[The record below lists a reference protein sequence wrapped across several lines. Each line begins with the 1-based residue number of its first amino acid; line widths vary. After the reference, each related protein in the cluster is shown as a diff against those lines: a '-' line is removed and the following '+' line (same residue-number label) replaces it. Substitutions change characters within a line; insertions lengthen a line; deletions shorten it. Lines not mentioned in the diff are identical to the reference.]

1 MSEGWEEPWRGKGCE
16 QPQGVFGA
24 TKLEVEF
31 EKVVAA
37 PCGSQKEKGWR

>member
-1 MSEGWEEPWRGKGCE
+1 VKEEDVSC
-16 QPQGVFGA
+16 GVFGA
-24 TKLEVEF
+24 TNLEVEF